1 MIHRTPRASLLQ
13 EPVQIFSSFLE
24 SRRLRKEFSFKNL
37 FALLVVGYLVSACGA
52 IVTPVAYII
61 QKNKIEPPM
70 IGQDPFI
77 KDIAARFGFMALLSD
92 LVYVRTLDQTRK
104 PAYAPCD
111 ARGPT
116 LPMPLPVVEVGGET
130 GRWIAA
136 RNQDGVPFCLDD
148 DSGVFYQT
156 FLFVTPEDRV
166 REAVIVFRGTE
177 GLSLRDWSA
186 NLSSVTGIEPRQYSR
201 ALQELEKVFS
211 ALDQQPYKDT
221 KVYAAGHSLGGGL
234 AQQAGYRFARIKAVY
249 AFNSSPVT
257 NWSWMALKKNK
268 ITQDWP
274 VIYRI
279 YHTGEALDPVRSVS
293 TALTTSR
300 FNRYDIGIQLEE
312 KSRIKGHAM
321 TVMTCGFARII
332 AEADLTDI
340 PHHYPTSYAR
350 NQVYLG
356 PLCSKFRE
364 MRDPAHKAP

>member
-1 MIHRTPRASLLQ
+1 LQ